1 MEREGA
7 GVWLGSGPTPAPS
20 WHAVGAVAPGT
31 GPLSGQDRQLL
42 RGVGESGSGRV
53 LSVWDTHIIFIS
65 IRCTQSSP
73 NCILCFCVVKVVRDG
88 GEELAWCL
96 SRAGGLPPPRPPLLL
111 VAAVGEDSSCSAQG
125 K

>member
-7 GVWLGSGPTPAPS
+7 GGWLGSGPTPAPS

-42 RGVGESGSGRV
+42 RGVGESGAKGAGV

-65 IRCTQSSP
+65 IRRTQSSP
-73 NCILCFCVVKVVRDG
+73 NCILCFRVVKLVGDG

-96 SRAGGLPPPRPPLLL
+96 SRAGGLPPLLL
-111 VAAVGEDSSCSAQG
+111 VAAVGEATSRSAQG